1 MFGSDI
7 LDIIIGMVFVFL
19 LMSLICSSVNEFI
32 ESVFKN
38 RARDL
43 ERGIGQLIG
52 DPDNSS
58 GFIDLIYNHG
68 MVNSLFKGSYPPDSK
83 GDLPSYIP
91 AQNFA
96 MTVVDI
102 IQNPPPGIVIPPNVQ
117 TAVNTFIAKAPG
129 DAAQLQANLED
140 WFNTGMDRVSGW
152 YKRRTQWIILGLGLA
167 IAIGLN
173 ADTVKIAQSLANDS
187 SLRKGLVAAAQARAG
202 QPLTDPNA
210 ATATQVQ
217 IKQYTD
223 QLNSIGLP
231 FGWREADLPPVPFPA
246 AVAGQSW
253 FEHTLLTAEA
263 LATLIVLLLYTH
275 LFGWLITAAAIS
287 MGAPFWF
294 DLLGKVISVRSTL
307 KPDAGKPDADNT

>member
-1 MFGSDI
+1 MQ
-7 LDIIIGMVFVFL
+7 M
-19 LMSLICSSVNEFI
+19 
-32 ESVFKN
+32 
-38 RARDL
+38 
-43 ERGIGQLIG
+43 
-52 DPDNSS
+52 
-58 GFIDLIYNHG
+58 
-68 MVNSLFKGSYPPDSK
+68 
-83 GDLPSYIP
+83 
-91 AQNFA
+91 
-96 MTVVDI
+96 
-102 IQNPPPGIVIPPNVQ
+102 NPPPGIVIPPNVQ

-231 FGWREADLPPVPFPA
+231 FGWREADLPPVPRTVLEPPPLPPPEIHAKDSPHARA
-246 AVAGQSW
+246 AKTARRGGRSTKRAKGGVAAQGSKPVGHSQ
-253 FEHTLLTAEA
+253 
-263 LATLIVLLLYTH
+263 
-275 LFGWLITAAAIS
+275 AAR
-287 MGAPFWF
+287 P
-294 DLLGKVISVRSTL
+294 LGKTAR
-307 KPDAGKPDADNT
+307 KPGKRVKP